1 MLQLCRTSG
10 VLGGPG
16 SRISLVFARPASNL
30 LRKMKVISP
39 ATPLICSLAL
49 ALLGGCASPFHASF
63 DAAKY
68 DRMSC
73 VELNVAMGEVA
84 KELSATAI
92 TRGKVAKTNIPNW
105 LWGAR
110 RVATTVTAR
119 QSARIERLRQ
129 QQAAITAVRRS
140 KC

>member
-1 MLQLCRTSG
+1 MTPRAECCRASHA
-10 VLGGPG
+10 
-16 SRISLVFARPASNL
+16 SFARPASNL
-30 LRKMKVISP
+30 LDKMKAISP
-39 ATPLICSLAL
+39 AISLICSIVFV
-49 ALLGGCASPFHASF
+49 GGCASPFHASF

-119 QSARIERLRQ
+119 QSARIERLQ
-129 QQAAITAVRRS
+129 QQEAAIAAVRRRR
-140 KC
+140 C

>member
-1 MLQLCRTSG
+1 
-10 VLGGPG
+10 
-16 SRISLVFARPASNL
+16 
-30 LRKMKVISP
+30 MKAISP
-39 ATPLICSLAL
+39 ATPLICSLVFI
-49 ALLGGCASPFHASF
+49 GSCASPFHTSF

-84 KELSATAI
+84 KEMSATAI
-92 TRGKVAKTNIPNW
+92 TRGKVAKTNIPDW

-110 RVATTVTAR
+110 HVATTVTAR

-129 QQAAITAVRRS
+129 QQAAIAAVRRR

>member
-1 MLQLCRTSG
+1 MTPKAECCRASHA
-10 VLGGPG
+10 
-16 SRISLVFARPASNL
+16 SFARPAPNL
-30 LRKMKVISP
+30 LDKMKAISP
-39 ATPLICSLAL
+39 ATSLICSLVFV
-49 ALLGGCASPFHASF
+49 GGCASPFHASS

-119 QSARIERLRQ
+119 QSARIERLQ
-129 QQAAITAVRRS
+129 QQEAAIAAVRRRR
-140 KC
+140 C

>member
-1 MLQLCRTSG
+1 
-10 VLGGPG
+10 
-16 SRISLVFARPASNL
+16 
-30 LRKMKVISP
+30 MKAISP
-39 ATPLICSLAL
+39 AISLICSIVFV
-49 ALLGGCASPFHASF
+49 GGCASPFHASF

-92 TRGKVAKTNIPNW
+92 TRGKVAKTNMPNW

-110 RVATTVTAR
+110 RVATTVTVR
-119 QSARIERLRQ
+119 QSARIERLQQ
-129 QQAAITAVRRS
+129 QQAAIAAVRRRR
-140 KC
+140 C

>member
-1 MLQLCRTSG
+1 
-10 VLGGPG
+10 
-16 SRISLVFARPASNL
+16 
-30 LRKMKVISP
+30 MKVIAP
-39 ATPLICSLAL
+39 ATPLTCSLAI
-49 ALLGGCASPFHASF
+49 ALLGGCASAFHASF
-63 DAAKY
+63 DPAKY
-68 DRMSC
+68 DSMSC
-73 VELNVAMGEVA
+73 VELNVTVGEVA

-129 QQAAITAVRRS
+129 QQAAIAAARRS

>member
-1 MLQLCRTSG
+1 MKANSIATLLI
-10 VLGGPG
+10 G
-16 SRISLVFARPASNL
+16 SFVF
-30 LRKMKVISP
+30 V
-39 ATPLICSLAL
+39 
-49 ALLGGCASPFHASF
+49 GGCASPFQTSF

-68 DRMSC
+68 DKMSC

-84 KELSATAI
+84 KEMSATAI
-92 TRGKVAKTNIPNW
+92 TRGKVAKTNIPDW

-110 RVATTVTAR
+110 RVASTVTAR

-129 QQAAITAVRRS
+129 QEAAIAAARRS

>member
-1 MLQLCRTSG
+1 MKAISTTTS
-10 VLGGPG
+10 
-16 SRISLVFARPASNL
+16 
-30 LRKMKVISP
+30 
-39 ATPLICSLAL
+39 LICSLVFV
-49 ALLGGCASPFHASF
+49 GGCASPFYASF

-84 KELSATAI
+84 EELSATAI
-92 TRGKVAKTNIPNW
+92 TRGKVAKTNIPDW

-129 QQAAITAVRRS
+129 QQAAIAAARRS